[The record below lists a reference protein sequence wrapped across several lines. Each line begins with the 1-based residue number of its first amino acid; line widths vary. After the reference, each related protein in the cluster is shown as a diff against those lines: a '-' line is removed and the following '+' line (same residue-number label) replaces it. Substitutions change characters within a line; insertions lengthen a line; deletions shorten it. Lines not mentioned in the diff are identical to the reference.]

1 MAKKLFCFLLIL
13 HVFSYGL
20 AQKPV
25 TLSNYEQNC
34 ASQDNSLEKVNCLNH
49 LAELYFVYQLD
60 AQADSALNQAVIIA
74 DIIGNKESK
83 INTYFGDYLDA
94 ISGTRSKETFQR
106 LIKFIS
112 DGLSYATLENNEDL
126 QCKGNLLLSRVY
138 LIQGNNIAAQEKC
151 QTAYTY
157 SLASGNDSL
166 KIAALLQMG
175 KSAFARNESLM
186 AFKWYSKV
194 LDQTADGHHIDL
206 QTQALRDCAEL
217 YKSLNN
223 KEQSKEYL
231 QDALKISRAKK
242 DSTGIV
248 YTLIDLCR
256 LTDEKVYLHEAMR
269 IAEKLKSDKLIIAV
283 KRIQFGFYAY
293 IISSV
298 DSTLNFFAKNPD
310 VNYFYKNMG
319 SAAYL
324 FRLGQV
330 YQYGGKPD
338 SAILF
343 YKEAEPQYVNE
354 FDQTP
359 RYNIYASLADCYYK
373 TNNNKEAI
381 VYYEKA
387 YQVALDQDMIAKR
400 LPVTLALSKLFGDLK
415 DFQKA
420 NYYLSGYI
428 ALKDSLNV
436 KANQKDI
443 ALAEINNE
451 KRNIER
457 EANKLQGKK
466 LKVRNLQYMIITIAI
481 TMFFFLLLLLGMY
494 PISPF
499 TIRLFGYFV
508 FISIFEFIILLIDN
522 WLHKIAHGSPLWIW
536 LMKVAIIA
544 MIVPVHHFI
553 EHQVVQFLHTRKLH
567 FLREKISRSFRRKK
581 TGTKNLASQENEKR
595 ENS

>member
-1 MAKKLFCFLLIL
+1 MAKKLFGFLLIL

-34 ASQDNSLEKVNCLNH
+34 ASQENSLEKVNCLNH

-283 KRIQFGFYAY
+283 KRIQFGLYAY